1 MISIFKLNRPF
12 SIPGRNDLGGLIS
25 QKMRGE
31 FQPKSGFAHF
41 AHFLSY
47 MYNHLW
53 AEVGAGN
60 TNYQSMWDSGEKRK
74 VLV

>member
-1 MISIFKLNRPF
+1 MSIFKFCRPF

-25 QKMRGE
+25 QKVRGE

-47 MYNHLW
+47 LSYMYN
-53 AEVGAGN
+53 
-60 TNYQSMWDSGEKRK
+60 
-74 VLV
+74 